1 MSKLANNNTF
11 SFVVASKAAAL
22 LLCLFASCF
31 FMRAQ
36 QYRAVKDTVAKADT
50 VKVDTLTIRKPLLGV
65 STNALYDLAITPN
78 VAVEYPFGKNKDW
91 SVLLD
96 YTFPWWVNRAND
108 MAWQILKLDV
118 GARKYFRKKSNK
130 DVLTGFFVGLDL
142 GAGYYD
148 IEPKHKG
155 WQGEFQTAGVEGG
168 YAWTIGK
175 KKNWRMQAF
184 AAVGWMG
191 THYRYYVGNDTDT
204 RLMYKYSG
212 RFNWIGPTKVGV
224 SFQYIIHTK
233 KKQEQKKTK

>member
-1 MSKLANNNTF
+1 MSKLVNNNTF

-36 QYRAVKDTVAKADT
+36 EYRAVKDTVAKADT

-65 STNALYDLAITPN
+65 ST
-78 VAVEYPFGKNKDW
+78 KNKDW

-233 KKQEQKKTK
+233 KKQEQKKKK

>member
-1 MSKLANNNTF
+1 MRKLAHSNTF
-11 SFVVASKAAAL
+11 FFAVASKAAML
-22 LLCLFASCF
+22 LLSLLSSCF
-31 FMRAQ
+31 FLHAQ
-36 QYRAVKDTVAKADT
+36 EYCAISDT
-50 VKVDTLTIRKPLLGV
+50 VKVDTVTVNVLDTVAIRKPILGV

-175 KKNWRMQAF
+175 KKNWRMQTF
-184 AAVGWMG
+184 VAVGWMG

-212 RFNWIGPTKVGV
+212 RFNWVGPTKLGV

-233 KKQEQKKTK
+233 KKKQQQK